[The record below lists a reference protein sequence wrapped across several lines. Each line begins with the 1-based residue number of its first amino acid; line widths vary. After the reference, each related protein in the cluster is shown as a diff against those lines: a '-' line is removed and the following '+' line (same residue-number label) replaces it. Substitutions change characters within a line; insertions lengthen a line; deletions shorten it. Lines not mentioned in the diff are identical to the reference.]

1 MDAFSCG
8 YEDLDSEMQ
17 PHTQNFYPI
26 EGGDALRGEMA
37 VDTHPWTGRQLE
49 VQFQPRM
56 GRAKQMGS
64 IVDFHRI
71 EGATLD
77 PGRVLTHPSRIVAP
91 VLIDSNQPQT
101 FDNPSYI
108 IAWAPNPIVQ
118 HSYGQVTLA
127 VDDMR
132 HTTPKQLLGYSYDAL
147 SQQEI
152 ADEAA
157 LAVRRAMYGR

>member
-1 MDAFSCG
+1 MNAFSVG
-8 YEDLDSEMQ
+8 YEDLEYEMVSHSAD
-17 PHTQNFYPI
+17 PYPTWT
-26 EGGDALRGEMA
+26 DDRGQA
-37 VDTHPWTGRQLE
+37 DPNPWTQQAVE
-49 VQFQPRM
+49 VQFQPRLRP
-56 GRAKQMGS
+56 GPQNGS
-64 IVDFHRI
+64 VVDAHRI

-91 VLIDSNQPQT
+91 LLISSDQPQT
-101 FDNPSYI
+101 FDIPAVI
-108 IAWAPNPIVQ
+108 IQWAPNPIVQ
-118 HSYGQVTLA
+118 RSHGQYTLA

-157 LAVRRAMYGR
+157 LRIRRAMYGR

>member
-1 MDAFSCG
+1 MNAFSCG
-8 YEDLDSEMQ
+8 YEDLDNDMQ
-17 PHTQNFYPI
+17 PHTQNPYPI
-26 EGGDALRGEMA
+26 EGGDALRGEMI
-37 VDTHPWTGRQLE
+37 VDTHPWAGRWFE
-49 VQFQPRM
+49 VQPQPRL
-56 GRAKQMGS
+56 GRAVQYGS
-64 IVDFHRI
+64 IVDIHRI

-101 FDNPSYI
+101 FDNPAPI
-108 IAWAPNPIVQ
+108 IAWAPNPIVH
-118 HSYGQVTLA
+118 HSFGQVTLA

-157 LAVRRAMYGR
+157 LRVRRAMYGR